1 MDGDPV
7 GEHDVILAADLTH
20 DHWEDL
26 WHLICAD
33 LARRRVILARAERRD
48 LLPRP
53 GEVED
58 IERLAALCE
67 LVYEQFIATAT
78 APAPPA
84 VTHAGDSA
92 RA

>member
-1 MDGDPV
+1 MS
-7 GEHDVILAADLTH
+7 EHATILAVDLEH

-26 WHLICAD
+26 WHLIFAD

-48 LLPRP
+48 LEPRP

-67 LVYEQFIATAT
+67 LVYAKFVEVATR
-78 APAPPA
+78 PASPA
-84 VTHAGDSA
+84 VTHHEQP
-92 RA
+92 